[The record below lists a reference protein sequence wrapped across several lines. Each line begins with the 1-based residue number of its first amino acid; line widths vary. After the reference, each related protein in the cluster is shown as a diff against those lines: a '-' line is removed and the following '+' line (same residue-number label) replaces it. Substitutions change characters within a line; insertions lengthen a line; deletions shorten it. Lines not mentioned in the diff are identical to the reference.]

1 MKNSKW
7 LIFVLFLAIL
17 AGFIFLKPKKST
29 KPIVKSENNQ
39 EEKME
44 SEIKP
49 IETEKKEVI
58 VNIVSPEEETF
69 SPRQARMW
77 SAKIDNFESEY
88 GNFGFCDW
96 KFYLNENNDEV
107 LYKEETVRTVLS
119 TGGDNTCAFTS
130 TFIEKVGKLRA
141 EVTVRVT
148 DFQEVLKETYKAER
162 NYLVE

>member
-1 MKNSKW
+1 MKKNKW
-7 LIFVLFLAIL
+7 LIFILILAIL

-29 KPIVKSENNQ
+29 IKNVEVENRQ
-39 EEKME
+39 EETREKE
-44 SEIKP
+44 TTPTKP
-49 IETEKKEVI
+49 EMKEVI

-77 SAKIDNFESEY
+77 SAKIENFESEY

-107 LYKEETVRTVLS
+107 LYKEQTIRTVLS

-162 NYLVE
+162 NYIVQ